1 MEKIA
6 SIETVKKLV
15 LEYGLT
21 AKKSFGQNFLIDSLA
36 VDKIISA
43 LNPQKDEQIMEIG
56 PGLGALTEALLE
68 QDSKVVAIELDR
80 DLVKVLNDKLK
91 PQYEKLTIVNAD
103 FLKSD
108 WENYR
113 PTKVVGNLPYYI
125 TTPIIT
131 EILKKSSGIKT
142 LLFTI
147 QWEVAQKLTAKP
159 ATKNYGFLSAALQC
173 FGDPKIIVK
182 LPPNYFWPQPK
193 VASAIVL
200 IEERSPQLNLETKT
214 KLFKVLQLAF
224 SKRRKTLQ
232 NNLAPL
238 FGQGQC
244 QPSTIDLKRRAET
257 LNYQE
262 FLTLVE
268 ELTKK

>member
-6 SIETVKKLV
+6 SIEIVKDLL

-21 AKKSFGQNFLIDSLA
+21 AKKSFGQNFLIDFSTVEKIMA
-36 VDKIISA
+36 V

-56 PGLGALTEALLE
+56 PGLGALTQALLE

-80 DLVKVLNDKLK
+80 DLVKVLTDKLK
-91 PQYEKLTIVNAD
+91 PQYKKLTIISSD

-108 WENYR
+108 WENYQ
-113 PTKVVGNLPYYI
+113 PTKIVGNLPYYI

-131 EILKKSSGIKT
+131 EILKKSSGTKT

-159 ATKNYGFLSAALQC
+159 ASKNYGFLSAALQC
-173 FGDPKIIVK
+173 FGEPKIIAK

-193 VASAIVL
+193 VESAIVL
-200 IEERSPQLNLETKT
+200 IEERNPQLNLETKA
-214 KLFKVLQLAF
+214 KLFRVLQLAF

-232 NNLAPL
+232 NNLTPL
-238 FGQGQC
+238 LGQGQ
-244 QPSTIDLKRRAET
+244 SSSIDLKRRAES

-262 FLTLVE
+262 FLTLAE